1 MDADR
6 PGPGPDGRP
15 PRHDL
20 RLPGPRGRGDSLRRA
35 GDRRA
40 RRLRLDIGRRHPHGG
55 RLTVVRVEEE
65 VFSAGQRIAHLGSW
79 EWNVEKDEIVWSEEI
94 YRIFGLSRDRF
105 DGTYEGFLARVHAED
120 REFVRREV
128 SAALLEGKL
137 FSIDY
142 RIVQPDK
149 AERRIFAQGEVTRD
163 ANGKPVRMAGTV
175 LDITERR
182 QAEEALKARARQ
194 QRAAAE
200 LGRAALRGM
209 DLPSL
214 MNEAVSLAAGTL
226 DVEYAKVLELLP
238 ERDSLRLVAGGGW
251 KPGLVGHARVPAG
264 EDSQAGD
271 GRQRP
276 GRRHPPTA
284 DPVFPS

>member
-1 MDADR
+1 M
-6 PGPGPDGRP
+6 
-15 PRHDL
+15 
-20 RLPGPRGRGDSLRRA
+20 
-35 GDRRA
+35 
-40 RRLRLDIGRRHPHGG
+40 
-55 RLTVVRVEEE
+55 
-65 VFSAGQRIAHLGSW
+65 GSW

-94 YRIFGLSRDRF
+94 YRIFGLSRNEF

-120 REFVRREV
+120 REFVRNEV
-128 SAALLEGKL
+128 GAALHEGKP

-149 AERRIFAQGEVTRD
+149 AQRRIFAQGEVTRG

-182 QAEEALKARARQ
+182 QAEEALKALARQ

-214 MNEAVSLAAGTL
+214 MNEAVSL
-226 DVEYAKVLELLP
+226 
-238 ERDSLRLVAGGGW
+238 
-251 KPGLVGHARVPAG
+251 
-264 EDSQAGD
+264 
-271 GRQRP
+271 
-276 GRRHPPTA
+276 
-284 DPVFPS
+284 